1 MAKKR
6 VYRKNTVP
14 GSRKGQKW
22 PEQTRTAA
30 LCDLLIGNNICA
42 VARRYGV
49 PESTLRSWMSAA
61 RRAGSDG
68 EMSLFEAARAEQLRA
83 VGHLAAAGA
92 RASVEYAQRRLEA
105 SARDTEIY
113 DRVRQMMDEADGIL
127 PPAEGDGAQRNG
139 PAGTSPG
146 EDGGAPETGPMSM
159 ERRGQMIEAMARH
172 RPMSDFAAANYIRA
186 LTGTVSRAADI
197 LEADARRKQERKQ
210 GGEDGRTLFVLGGE
224 LAELGG

>member
-1 MAKKR
+1 MAGKR

-22 PEQTRTAA
+22 PEHTRTAA
-30 LCDLLIGNNICA
+30 LCDLLVGNNICA

-49 PESTLRSWMSAA
+49 PESTLRSWMAAA
-61 RRAGSDG
+61 RKAGSEG

-105 SARDTEIY
+105 SARDTEIF
-113 DRVRQMMDEADGIL
+113 DRVRRMMDEADGIV
-127 PPAEGDGAQRNG
+127 PPDESQEGPNRAGEAPAE
-139 PAGTSPG
+139 PL
-146 EDGGAPETGPMSM
+146 SM

-186 LTGTVSRAADI
+186 LTGTVGRAADI
-197 LEADARRKQERKQ
+197 LDADARRRQERENS
-210 GGEDGRTLFVLGGE
+210 GEDGRMAFVLDGA
-224 LAELGG
+224 LDELGG

>member
-1 MAKKR
+1 MAKRR

-30 LCDLLIGNNICA
+30 LCDLLVGNNICA

-49 PESTLRSWMSAA
+49 PESTLRSWMAA
-61 RRAGSDG
+61 VRKAGREG

-113 DRVRQMMDEADGIL
+113 DRVRQMMDEADGI
-127 PPAEGDGAQRNG
+127 
-139 PAGTSPG
+139 TPG
-146 EDGGAPETGPMSM
+146 IDGGAGGEAGQPGAEPLDM
-159 ERRGQMIEAMARH
+159 ERRGQLIEAMARH
-172 RPMSDFAAANYIRA
+172 QPMSDFAAANYIRA
-186 LTGTVSRAADI
+186 LTGTVGRAADI
-197 LEADARRKQERKQ
+197 LDADARRKQEREQ
-210 GGEDGRTLFVLGGE
+210 GSEGGGIAFVLDGE
-224 LAELGG
+224 LDELGG